1 MGRIIQQHL
10 YLIYSTILFLFIIN
24 MFAVNSVLAY
34 IVGIL
39 AIPMLLISF
48 VGATK
53 LFRIIG
59 SIFLTVGMALFL
71 YSGIPLYKIP
81 LFMTSTMPLLAFLA
95 VLPWMNSIVRAG
107 RFDRRMNEIMK
118 SNVSDLGKLYVRS
131 SFTTYILAAFINLSA
146 LSLSQEILMV
156 NMAKMKKK
164 LKESF
169 ISRTTLRAFA
179 IAIAWSPME
188 IMVAMTVDATGV
200 SYLSYLPYLF
210 LCSIL
215 VLFIDWLWGRR
226 RFKSVPY
233 NPVEGGTIRELKPRK
248 VAVQI
253 LQLLAALTVFLSL
266 VVTIGN
272 HFELNFILSVT
283 LMILPFSFGWALL
296 MKRWHSFLAIGWKSW
311 KIRTNSIQNFVVLF
325 ISLAF
330 FTSSLN
336 ETPFLQLIQQPF
348 LASTEK
354 PLVILFLIQMTYLLM
369 CMIGVHPVATIGI
382 LSEVLKPLYGMVNPL
397 SIGMVL
403 ITGALATATIG
414 AYGVTVTMTSM
425 NTKQNPYRITLRN
438 MPFALFYGTIGTLIG
453 FLLL

>member
-1 MGRIIQQHL
+1 MIRLVTQHL
-10 YLIYSTILFLFIIN
+10 YLTYSSILFLFVVN
-24 MFAVNSVLAY
+24 MFLKNTFVDY

-59 SIFLTVGMALFL
+59 SIFLTVGMGLFL
-71 YSGIPLYKIP
+71 YSGLPLYKIP
-81 LFMTSTMPLLAFLA
+81 LFMTSTMPLLAFLT

-118 SNVSDLGKLYVRS
+118 SNVSDLGKMYVRS

-146 LSLSQEILMV
+146 LSLSQEILME
-156 NMAKMKKK
+156 NMAKMKKR

-200 SYLSYLPYLF
+200 SYLTYLPYLL

-215 VLFIDWLWGRR
+215 ILFIDWMWGRR
-226 RFKSVPY
+226 RFKSIPY
-233 NPVEGGTIRELKPRK
+233 NPIKEGTIRELQPRK
-248 VAVQI
+248 IAVQV
-253 LQLLAALTVFLSL
+253 LQLLAALTVFLAL

-272 HFELNFILSVT
+272 HFKLNFILSVT
-283 LMILPFSFGWALL
+283 LVILPFAFGWALL

-325 ISLAF
+325 ISLSL

-336 ETPFLQLIQQPF
+336 ATPFLQLIQRPF
-348 LASTEK
+348 LASIEN
-354 PLVILFLIQMTYLLM
+354 PIVILFLIQLTYLLM

-382 LSEVLKPLYGMVNPL
+382 LSEVLQPLYGLVNPL
-397 SIGMVL
+397 SMGMVL

-425 NTKQNPYRITLRN
+425 NTRQNPYRITLRN